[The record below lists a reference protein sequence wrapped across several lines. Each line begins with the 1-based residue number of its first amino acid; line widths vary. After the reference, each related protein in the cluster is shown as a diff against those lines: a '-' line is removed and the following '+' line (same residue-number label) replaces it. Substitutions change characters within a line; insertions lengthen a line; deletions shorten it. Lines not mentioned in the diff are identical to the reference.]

1 MTVKQVLKKYKDTL
15 TFTDYTE
22 IRIID
27 IPNHWEL
34 TIEINV
40 LMPKPLNKYFKKLLR
55 RKVEDIYWE
64 ENMLTLKI
72 Y

>member
-1 MTVKQVLKKYKDTL
+1 MTVKQVLKKYEDIL
-15 TFTDYTE
+15 TITDCTK
-22 IRIID
+22 IKIID

-34 TIEINV
+34 TIDIW
-40 LMPKPLNKYFKKLLR
+40 LKPESLNKYFKKLLR

-64 ENMLTLKI
+64 EKILTLKI